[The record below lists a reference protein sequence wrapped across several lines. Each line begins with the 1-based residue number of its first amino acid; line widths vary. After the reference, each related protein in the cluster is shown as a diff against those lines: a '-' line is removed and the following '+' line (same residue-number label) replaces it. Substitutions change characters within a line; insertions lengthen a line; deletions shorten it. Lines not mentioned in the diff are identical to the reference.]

1 VFCDALTVAAVADE
15 LRSKLVGGRVQ
26 QVLAVDQWV
35 IGLEVYANHQRHYL
49 ILSAQPEEGGRI
61 HLVQEKLRRG
71 LESPTPLLLRLR
83 KCTEGGHL
91 TNVHQPPHERLL
103 LLTIEGPGGLVV
115 LIAEV
120 MGRLSNIVLMEEDG
134 TILECARHVRAGQ
147 NRYRVLLPGYPY
159 TPPPPQQKA
168 DPATLSAAHLTKL
181 LATADTEQTL
191 WKRLVAALR
200 AVSPLLARE
209 VVYRTTGDGNSTTA
223 DTQALLEHLHE
234 LVHLPETREW
244 QPTVALSEGA
254 TLAYAPYSLTQYAE
268 WQPRTSISEA
278 MADYYRQEANTP
290 RLRRDSGHRLRRDSG
305 SAYAVSKHRVEGLIA
320 AARERQLRKQE
331 ALLRAQPSAGT
342 LEGLRHK
349 GELLLAYARQ
359 VSPGQAELVV
369 NLGEGEPPVHITL
382 DPTQS
387 PIENAQE
394 YFRRYEKAKGAA
406 ASVPDLLAAV
416 NEELAYLDQLST
428 DLALA
433 EDQPGI
439 AAVESALS
447 EAGHVPR
454 AAKTRH
460 PTTGPLRVLSE
471 EGFVILVGRNSWQN
485 EEVTFRLGAAHDLW
499 LHAQG
504 VPGAH
509 VIVRTEGRDVPEATL
524 EHAAQLAA
532 HFSAARQSNHV
543 PVDYTARRNVHRRTG
558 GRPGQVTYRGQ
569 RTIVVR
575 PCDV

>member
-15 LRSKLVGGRVQ
+15 LRTKLVGGRIQ

-35 IGLEVYANHQRHYL
+35 IGLEVYANQQRHYL
-49 ILSAQPEEGGRI
+49 LLSAQPEEGGRI

-83 KCTEGGHL
+83 KCAEGGHL
-91 TNVHQPPHERLL
+91 TQVQQPPHERLL
-103 LLTIEGPGGLVV
+103 LLTIEGPDERVT

-120 MGRLSNIVLMEEDG
+120 MGRLSNIVLIEEDG
-134 TILECARHVRAGQ
+134 TILECARRVRAGQ
-147 NRYRVLLPGYPY
+147 NRYRIVLPGYPY

-168 DPATLSAAHLTKL
+168 DPTTLTAGHLAKL

-191 WKRLVAALR
+191 WKRLVAVLR
-200 AVSPLLARE
+200 GTSPLLARE
-209 VVYRTTGDGNSTTA
+209 VVHRATGDAGATDA
-223 DTQALLEHLHE
+223 DAQALLEHLQV
-234 LVHLPETREW
+234 LVRLPETREW
-244 QPTVALSEGA
+244 QPTVALGEG
-254 TLAYAPYSLTQYAE
+254 TILAYAPYSLTHYAE
-268 WQPRTSISEA
+268 RQPRASISEA
-278 MADYYRQEANTP
+278 MADYYRQEPKTI
-290 RLRRDSGHRLRRDSG
+290 RLSRDSSG
-305 SAYAVSKHRVEGLIA
+305 AYAVSKARVEGLIA
-320 AARERQLRKQE
+320 AARERQTRKQE
-331 ALLRAQPSAGT
+331 ALLRAQPSAGM

-349 GELLLAYARQ
+349 GELLLAFAQQ
-359 VSPGQAELVV
+359 VLPGQTELVV
-369 NLGEGEPPVHITL
+369 NLGETEPPVHIAL

-387 PIENAQE
+387 PIENARE

-406 ASVPDLLAAV
+406 AAVPDLLAAV
-416 NEELAYLDQLST
+416 DEELAYLDQLST

-447 EAGHVPR
+447 KAGHLPR

-460 PTTGPLRVLSE
+460 PATGPLRASVYESE
-471 EGFVILVGRNSWQN
+471 DGFVILVGRNSWQN

-509 VIVRTEGRDVPEATL
+509 VLIRTEGRDVPAATL
-524 EHAAQLAA
+524 ERAARLAA
-532 HFSAARQSNHV
+532 HFSAARQSSNV
-543 PVDYTARRNVHRRTG
+543 AVDYTVRRNVHRRRG
-558 GRPGQVTYRGQ
+558 GRPGQVTYKGQ
-569 RTIVVR
+569 RTIIVQ
-575 PCDV
+575 PSEA